1 MHCTVETHHTAS
13 KAKLFPMRNIL
24 PNRQGRRG
32 GFSLI
37 ELLVVVTIIVLVMA
51 MATPALTRTLQ
62 AGKLSSAGDS
72 LLGIISQA
80 QQYSNTYNL
89 PVEIR
94 FFKFNT
100 DLDLPGA
107 RQDFRAYMMFK
118 VTTGA
123 LTQGSTLTETFVPMG
138 GITRLPESIT
148 LVADP
153 DLSPLLP
160 SANSVA
166 DTKNG
171 SSPGYSGV
179 SGATYNAIRFMPDG
193 TFRLP
198 GAASASTSGLTTIVF
213 AQDITNSHI
222 TLASD
227 AGAAST
233 KSTLPKNFY
242 TIQIDPFSGK
252 ARTYRPG
259 F

>member
-1 MHCTVETHHTAS
+1 MQCTAETHSTAS
-13 KAKLFPMRNIL
+13 KTKLFPMRNLL
-24 PNRQGRRG
+24 PNRQSRSA

-51 MATPALTRTLQ
+51 LSTPALTRTMQ

-72 LLGIISQA
+72 LLGFISQA
-80 QQYSNTYNL
+80 QQYANTYNV

-94 FFKFNT
+94 FFKFT
-100 DLDLPGA
+100 TEMDVPGV

-138 GITRLPESIT
+138 ALTRLPESIT

-153 DLSPLLP
+153 DLSPLFP
-160 SANSVA
+160 SANSLK

-171 SSPGYSGV
+171 TTPGYAGV
-179 SGATYNAIRFMPDG
+179 SGASYNAIRFMPDG
-193 TFRLP
+193 TFRIP
-198 GAASASTSGLTTIVF
+198 GAATGGTSGLTTITF
-213 AQDITNSHI
+213 AQDITNSHL

-227 AGAAST
+227 AGAAIT
-233 KSTLPKNFY
+233 KSNLPKNFY

>member
-1 MHCTVETHHTAS
+1 MHSVETHHTAS
-13 KAKLFPMRNIL
+13 KAKIFPMKNLL

-32 GFSLI
+32 GFTLI

-51 MATPALTRTLQ
+51 LATPALTRTLQ
-62 AGKLSSAGDS
+62 AGKLTSAGDS

-80 QQYSNTYNL
+80 QQNANTYDL
-89 PVEIR
+89 PVELR
-94 FFKFNT
+94 FFKFST
-100 DLDLPGA
+100 ELDLPGV

-123 LTQGSTLTETFVPMG
+123 LTTGSTLTETFVPMG
-138 GITRLPESIT
+138 SLMRLPESIT

-160 SANSVA
+160 AANSQK

-171 SSPGYSGV
+171 SSPGYAGV

-198 GAASASTSGLTTIVF
+198 GAATGGTSGLTTINF
-213 AQDITNSHI
+213 AQDITNSHF

-227 AGAAST
+227 AGASIT
-233 KSTLPKNFY
+233 KANLPKNFY

-252 ARTYRPG
+252 ARNYRPG

>member
-1 MHCTVETHHTAS
+1 
-13 KAKLFPMRNIL
+13 
-24 PNRQGRRG
+24 
-32 GFSLI
+32 
-37 ELLVVVTIIVLVMA
+37 
-51 MATPALTRTLQ
+51 
-62 AGKLSSAGDS
+62 
-72 LLGIISQA
+72 
-80 QQYSNTYNL
+80 
-89 PVEIR
+89 
-94 FFKFNT
+94 
-100 DLDLPGA
+100 
-107 RQDFRAYMMFK
+107 MMFK

-138 GITRLPESIT
+138 SITRLPESIT

-160 SANSVA
+160 SANSQS

-171 SSPGYSGV
+171 STPGYAGV

-193 TFRLP
+193 TCRLP
-198 GAASASTSGLTTIVF
+198 GSVSTATSGLTTITF
-213 AQDITNSHI
+213 SQDITNSHI

-227 AGAAST
+227 AGAAIT
-233 KSTLPKNFY
+233 KSTLPRNFY

>member
-1 MHCTVETHHTAS
+1 MHCTVETQHTAS
-13 KAKLFPMRNIL
+13 KAKLFSMRNLL

-51 MATPALTRTLQ
+51 LSTPALTRTMQ

-80 QQYSNTYNL
+80 QQYANTYNL

-94 FFKFNT
+94 FFKFST
-100 DLDLPGA
+100 EMDVPGA

-118 VTTGA
+118 VTTSA

-138 GITRLPESIT
+138 SLTRLPESIT

-153 DLSPLLP
+153 GLSPLLP
-160 SANSVA
+160 SANSVK

-171 SSPGYSGV
+171 TTPGYAGV
-179 SGATYNAIRFMPDG
+179 SGASYNAIRFMPDG

-198 GAASASTSGLTTIVF
+198 GAATGGTSGLTTIGF

-227 AGAAST
+227 AGTAITQAN
-233 KSTLPKNFY
+233 LPKNFY
-242 TIQIDPFSGK
+242 TIQIDPYSGK